1 MIPSVLSILSEEQAA
16 GRKLSR
22 RNDFESNGYPLG
34 ASMGKGGG
42 GDTRGSGVLGPS
54 GPNSESQAPPAGW
67 RIAEYNV
74 PEEILS

>member
-1 MIPSVLSILSEEQAA
+1 
-16 GRKLSR
+16 
-22 RNDFESNGYPLG
+22 
-34 ASMGKGGG
+34 MGKGGG